1 MNTQHL
7 RSTNPCKSCKEN
19 KNLIVLFPFASSFEY
34 LKMTQDGY
42 KGTSCSTCGWL
53 GVERRNND
61 VISRKLRRS
70 AFHFLYG
77 LLGRKNG

>member
-1 MNTQHL
+1 MNTQRL

-53 GVERRNND
+53 GVERKTN
-61 VISRKLRRS
+61 VISRKLGNRVI
-70 AFHFLYG
+70 HFLYG

>member
-1 MNTQHL
+1 MLSQHL
-7 RSTNPCKSCKEN
+7 RSTNPCESCKEN

-34 LKMTQDGY
+34 LKMTQNGY

-53 GVERRNND
+53 GVERRNN
-61 VISRKLRRS
+61 VISRKFGNRVI
-70 AFHFLYG
+70 HFLYG